1 MNIYLAVKYVHV
13 VCALLSISGF
23 VVRGVWMMTGNPLL
37 ARRPVKILP
46 HLVDTLLLAS
56 ALLMVWMSAQYP
68 FVQSWL
74 TAKVIALVLYILLGT
89 VALKRGTTRGIRI
102 TAWWLALLVFAYIV
116 SVALSRSALGFLAL
130 I

>member
-116 SVALSRSALGFLAL
+116 SVAFSRSALGFLAL